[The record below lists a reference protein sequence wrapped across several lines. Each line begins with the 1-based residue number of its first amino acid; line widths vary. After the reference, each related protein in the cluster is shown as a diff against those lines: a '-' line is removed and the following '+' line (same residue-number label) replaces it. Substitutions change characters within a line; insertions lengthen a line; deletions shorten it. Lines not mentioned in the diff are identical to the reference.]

1 MRNVEKTV
9 ALPQGGAMAPCV
21 QGQPCC
27 WHTGAPSAGANL
39 TRVKTTCNQ
48 TGSGPFPARSPSPS
62 PPPPPSPPSPPSPAP
77 GPGPPPPPPRVPGYD
92 WAPPTDLWVNDF
104 AGEEED
110 CLNQIAKVVAVNW
123 TDPSGAI
130 NASFAPIY
138 AENDHFAKTVSGQ
151 TPGKLKVV
159 AVNWTDSSGGAMLA
173 LLYNAVPDYQ
183 KGNAFYNKHQVRTR
197 DNDDAIFAIDVG
209 FPDEKAQSFA
219 KTGSGRVR
227 HTGTLKRLD
236 IAWRHTRLGQAASSS
251 RMWPQHSPPVRQ
263 RAFFEFSLCLSRAC
277 LGKKMT
283 VINKWLKKPVFPTGA
298 ESLCRITPP
307 CVAYLRKRRMRR
319 GSFAKTGWGQT

>member
-1 MRNVEKTV
+1 
-9 ALPQGGAMAPCV
+9 
-21 QGQPCC
+21 
-27 WHTGAPSAGANL
+27 
-39 TRVKTTCNQ
+39 
-48 TGSGPFPARSPSPS
+48 
-62 PPPPPSPPSPPSPAP
+62 
-77 GPGPPPPPPRVPGYD
+77 
-92 WAPPTDLWVNDF
+92 VNDF

-209 FPDEKAQSFA
+209 FS
-219 KTGSGRVR
+219 
-227 HTGTLKRLD
+227 
-236 IAWRHTRLGQAASSS
+236 
-251 RMWPQHSPPVRQ
+251 
-263 RAFFEFSLCLSRAC
+263 
-277 LGKKMT
+277 
-283 VINKWLKKPVFPTGA
+283 
-298 ESLCRITPP
+298 
-307 CVAYLRKRRMRR
+307 
-319 GSFAKTGWGQT
+319 